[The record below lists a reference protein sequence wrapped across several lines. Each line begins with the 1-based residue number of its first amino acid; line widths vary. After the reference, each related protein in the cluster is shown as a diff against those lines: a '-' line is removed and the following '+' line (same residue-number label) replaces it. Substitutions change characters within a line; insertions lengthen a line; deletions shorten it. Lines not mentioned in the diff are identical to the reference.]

1 MAHLTRQEL
10 KHEDEFERMV
20 RRTREIFTERGRQI
34 LTGVLLGIAVVAAA
48 WAFRL
53 HEQNQEEQAGFALS
67 HALRVY
73 HGFVEDPEN
82 PQNTPPDLT
91 FSTEE
96 EKYERALDEFSE
108 VFAQYPGRK
117 AGGFARTYMG
127 LCQARLDRKED
138 ALKTLE
144 AAGRNANPDV
154 SAQAKFVLAGEKA
167 QAGQVEKAQE
177 IYRKLIEEKTAAS
190 LHPVAQMA
198 LADTYRESNP
208 EEARKLYREL
218 QTRFPAQT
226 ALFTSLQSLLD
237 SLPKPASPPPSDISP
252 LAETSTPAESSPE
265 EQDAPSSSSDS
276 GEAGPGTE

>member
-1 MAHLTRQEL
+1 MAHLTRHDL
-10 KHEDEFERMV
+10 KHEDDFERMV
-20 RRTREIFTERGRQI
+20 RQTREIFAERGRQI

-53 HEQNQEEQAGFALS
+53 HEQTQEEQAGFALS

-73 HGFVEDPEN
+73 HGFVKDPEN

-144 AAGRNANPDV
+144 AAARNANPEV
-154 SAQAKFVLAGEKA
+154 STQAKFVLAREKA

-237 SLPKPASPPPSDISP
+237 FLPKPASPPPSDISP
-252 LAETSTPAESSPE
+252 PAETSPE
-265 EQDAPSSSSDS
+265 EQDAPSSSSQAGDS
-276 GEAGPGTE
+276 GAGTE

>member
-1 MAHLTRQEL
+1 MAHLTRHDL

-48 WAFRL
+48 WAFRH
-53 HEQNQEEQAGFALS
+53 HERNQEEQAGFALS

-82 PQNTPPDLT
+82 LQSTPPDLT
-91 FSTEE
+91 FSTKE

-108 VFAQYPGRK
+108 VFAQYPGRQ

-127 LCQARLDRKED
+127 LCQARLGRRED

-144 AAGRNANPDV
+144 AAARNANPEV

-167 QAGQVEKAQE
+167 QAGQVEEAQE

-226 ALFTSLQSLLD
+226 ALFTSFQSLLD

-252 LAETSTPAESSPE
+252 LAETSPE
-265 EQDAPSSSSDS
+265 EQDAPSSSS
-276 GEAGPGTE
+276 EAGPGTE

>member
-1 MAHLTRQEL
+1 MAHLTRHEL

-34 LTGVLLGIAVVAAA
+34 LTGVLLGIVVVAAA
-48 WAFRL
+48 GAFRY
-53 HEQNQEEQAGFALS
+53 HEQTKEGQAGFALG

-73 HGFVEDPEN
+73 HGFVEDLEN

-96 EKYERALDEFSE
+96 EKYDRALDEFSE
-108 VFAQYPGRK
+108 VFAQYPDRK
-117 AGGFARTYMG
+117 AGGIARTYMG
-127 LCQARLDRKED
+127 LCQARLGRLED

-144 AAGRNANPDV
+144 AAARHANPEV

-167 QAGQVEKAQE
+167 QAGQVEEAQE
-177 IYRKLIEEKTAAS
+177 IYRKLIKEKTAVS

-208 EEARKLYREL
+208 DEARKLYQDL
-218 QTRFPAQT
+218 QTRFLGQT
-226 ALFTSLQSLLD
+226 ALFTSFQSILD
-237 SLPKPASPPPSDISP
+237 SLPQPASPPPADISIP
-252 LAETSTPAESSPE
+252 ADSSPPAESSTE
-265 EQDAPSSSSDS
+265 EQDAPSSSSEA
-276 GEAGPGTE
+276 GEASPGTE